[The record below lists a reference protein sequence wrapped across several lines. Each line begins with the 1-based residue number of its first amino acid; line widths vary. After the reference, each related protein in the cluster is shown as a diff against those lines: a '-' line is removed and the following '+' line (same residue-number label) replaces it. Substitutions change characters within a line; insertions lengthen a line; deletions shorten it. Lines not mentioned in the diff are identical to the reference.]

1 MDVLKVTMAV
11 ALRKMIQVVPAGIVL
26 SNTLDILEELIKEK
40 ELEHIRNGLA
50 NLRDGLLEVRGVLVQ
65 HEERLEYLEK
75 HSSEISYEFSASI
88 DNADMDKFVEKL
100 SEYDIP
106 LEGLDF
112 YDDMDGMSIHLP
124 EDNPLSEYEISLVAK
139 KLDELLKE
147 IGSDISI
154 TSAYRID
161 ENMENV
167 EVQISR
173 RKMQ

>member
-1 MDVLKVTMAV
+1 MEDKEMDVLKVTMVA
-11 ALRKMIQVVPAGIVL
+11 ALRKMIKVVPAGIVL

-40 ELEHIRNGLA
+40 ELERLRDSLT

-65 HEERLEYLEK
+65 HEERLDYLEK
-75 HSSEISYEFSASI
+75 HSSEISYEFSAGM

-100 SEYDIP
+100 SAYNIP

-112 YDDMDGMSIHLP
+112 YNDMDGISIHLP

-161 ENMENV
+161 ESMENV
-167 EVQISR
+167 KVQI
-173 RKMQ
+173 